1 VVIKTTPF
9 VSRCKILANSASGKI
24 LLHARPHRNGLSG
37 VLSHQRAVDHPMYAT
52 RQHAMPAVGTQPA
65 GMPPASNPFH
75 RRMHL
80 GVTDGAP
87 RAESLEALAP
97 LTPAMS
103 QKPTFPRALNPDLQT
118 FLNKRVGRAQPP
130 AYPDT
135 LTAAPATSRS
145 VCTQRVAPP
154 GGVWVWCGGMGCD
167 VVGCMWWDSRPVG
180 SALWG
185 PCLRGKSSLCGASV
199 ARFQPR

>member
-1 VVIKTTPF
+1 M
-9 VSRCKILANSASGKI
+9 N
-24 LLHARPHRNGLSG
+24 
-37 VLSHQRAVDHPMYAT
+37 SHQSNVLCFAMQNIGQLGL
-52 RQHAMPAVGTQPA
+52 RQNPSACPPASKRIVSSVTKERSTSMSAVGTQPA

-130 AYPDT
+130 A
-135 LTAAPATSRS
+135 
-145 VCTQRVAPP
+145 
-154 GGVWVWCGGMGCD
+154 
-167 VVGCMWWDSRPVG
+167 
-180 SALWG
+180 
-185 PCLRGKSSLCGASV
+185 
-199 ARFQPR
+199 